1 MLQAWLESI
10 RALLQQMVEPQ
21 QMQPVRI
28 KVEEQPQR
36 RQQNRRRR

>member
-1 MLQAWLESI
+1 MKAWLESI
-10 RALLQQMVEPQ
+10 RALLQQMMEPQ

-36 RQQNRRRR
+36 RQPVRRRR

>member
-1 MLQAWLESI
+1 MLKAWLESI

-21 QMQPVRI
+21 HMQPVRI

-36 RQQNRRRR
+36 RQPVRRRR